1 MDDFVHSVARLRWAQ
16 EHRCCWDAITT
27 AIAAEVGH
35 VEVLEVGA
43 GA

>member
-1 MDDFVHSVARLRWAQ
+1 VLLGRDN
-16 EHRCCWDAITT
+16 T